1 MARSLRLPRS
11 GRGVDLRALDGSEK
25 EGPMAMTRRKKI
37 LLALGVVALL
47 SGGAVTLLPNLL
59 WGDGVDYSKVDS
71 MKTTIAYQDPA
82 RPVKVTD

>member
-1 MARSLRLPRS
+1 
-11 GRGVDLRALDGSEK
+11 
-25 EGPMAMTRRKKI
+25 MTRRKKI

-71 MKTTIAYQDPA
+71 IKTTSAYQDPA
-82 RPVKVTD
+82 LLSKAWA